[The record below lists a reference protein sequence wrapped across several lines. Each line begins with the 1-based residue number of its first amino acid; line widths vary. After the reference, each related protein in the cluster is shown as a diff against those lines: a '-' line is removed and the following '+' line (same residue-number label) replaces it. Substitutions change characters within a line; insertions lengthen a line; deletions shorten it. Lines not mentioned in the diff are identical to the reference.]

1 MLSGIIN
8 IYKERNWTSS
18 DVVVKLRHMLK
29 SGKVGHTGTL
39 DPAAEGVL
47 PICIGRATQLSNYIM
62 DKTKTYEAELI
73 LGMVTD
79 TQDDTGNIL
88 SQSVPSV
95 STEQL
100 MAVLNSFVGEIQ
112 QIPPMYSAIK
122 RNGKKLYELARN
134 GVTVERAPR
143 SISIYSIDLIRRCD
157 GNRYF
162 IKVKCSKG
170 TYIRT
175 LCHDIGQALGCGA
188 CMGKLVRTACDNFII
203 DNALKID
210 EVGELIAND
219 DFSFIIDFE
228 QAVSKFPI
236 VYVKKEFAF
245 HFLNG
250 LDADKKR
257 YSSECD
263 LRTGD
268 IVRVYIGGM
277 LCSVGQ
283 LTYNGLHLKNILVDT
298 QEFIRELNN
307 G

>member
-8 IYKERNWTSS
+8 IYKERDWTSS

-29 SGKVGHTGTL
+29 IKKIGHTGTL

-47 PICIGRATQLSNYIM
+47 PICVGRATQLSDYIM

-73 LGMVTD
+73 LGKVTD
-79 TQDDTGNIL
+79 TQDVTGNIIDEND
-88 SQSVPSV
+88 PNV

-100 MAVLNSFVGEIQ
+100 AVVLNSFVGEIQ

-122 RNGKKLYELARN
+122 HNGKKLYELARN
-134 GVTVERAPR
+134 GITVERTPR
-143 SISIYSIDLIRRCD
+143 TVNIYSVELLHCGTD
-157 GNRYF
+157 NRY
-162 IKVKCSKG
+162 IIRVKCSKG

-188 CMGKLVRTACDNFII
+188 CMGRLVRTACDNFVL
-203 DNALKID
+203 DKSLTID
-210 EVGELIAND
+210 EVGELIAKG
-219 DFSFIIDFE
+219 DFSFISDFE
-228 QAVSKFPI
+228 QAVSKFPVVHI
-236 VYVKKEFAF
+236 NKEFAF

-263 LRTGD
+263 IKIGD
-268 IVRVYIGGM
+268 IVRVHIDGVFCAVA
-277 LCSVGQ
+277 L
-283 LTYNGLHLKNILVDT
+283 LTCNGLHVKNILVDT